1 MMGSRPILQVHN
13 LRRHFT
19 KTQGLL
25 KRETLVTRAVDNVSL
40 EVLPGQTLALV
51 GESGCGKST
60 IASLLTG
67 LMKPTSGQII
77 WKGRDITDAG
87 RSERRALTRDIQI
100 VFQDPYGSLNRR
112 MTAFN
117 IIAEPLRIHKAV
129 AGPKLRDRV
138 NELLR
143 LVGLSEEHGSR
154 LPNEFSGGQRQ
165 RIGIARALA
174 LNPKLLILDEPVS
187 ALDVSIQAQILNL
200 LKDLQSRLKLSYLFI
215 SHDLSVVRYMADRV
229 AVMYLGQIVETGSR
243 DAVFE
248 RPLHPYTK
256 TLLAA
261 APSFH
266 RIGNPIDI
274 PEGEMPD
281 PTKPPSGCSYRD
293 RCPVNFERCVDTQ
306 PELFEHATQTVRC
319 LLYEMGT
326 AVMDETA

>member
-1 MMGSRPILQVHN
+1 MRQSSQLLQVHN
-13 LRRHFT
+13 LRRHFA

-25 KRETLVTRAVDNVSL
+25 RRRTLVTRAVDDVSL
-40 EVLPGQTLALV
+40 EVLPGETLALV

-60 IASLLTG
+60 VASLLTG

-77 WKGRDITDAG
+77 WKGRDITDVKHSG
-87 RSERRALTRDIQI
+87 RRALTREIQI

-112 MTAFN
+112 MTAFD
-117 IIAEPLRIHKAV
+117 IIAEPLRIHRAA

-138 NELLR
+138 NDLLR
-143 LVGLSEEHGSR
+143 LVGLNEEHGSR

-174 LNPKLLILDEPVS
+174 LNPELLILDEPVS

-229 AVMYLGQIVETGSR
+229 AVMYLGQIVETGTR
-243 DAVFE
+243 DALFDT
-248 RPLHPYTK
+248 PLHPYTR

-266 RIGNPIDI
+266 RIGSPVDI

-281 PTKPPSGCSYRD
+281 PSKPPSGCSFRD
-293 RCPVNFERCVDTQ
+293 RCPMAFGRCVENQ
-306 PELFEHATQTVRC
+306 PELVDYTTQTVRC
-319 LLYEMGT
+319 LRYVDGT
-326 AVMDETA
+326 AMDEKS